1 MGKRVGKE
9 EERRWG
15 RCIYPGGAGDSRLQC
30 NVAPGH
36 CTVALAYPLH
46 RCIPPLHHTIYI
58 TIYITIYHS
67 VLLCS
72 SSLLLMH
79 QNIFSSPDAAADFV
93 ACLIVRR
100 INDFQP
106 SAARP
111 FVLGLPTG
119 SSPEGVYAKL
129 VQAYKDGKVS
139 FAHVVTFNMDEY
151 VGLRPE
157 HPQLYHYFM
166 YDKLFNH
173 IDIPRANIHILDGL
187 SADPETECANYEA
200 QIRRFGR
207 INLFLGGLGPEGHL
221 AFNEAGLTRN
231 SKTRRVSLAA
241 STVKANS
248 RFFGSEAA
256 VPKLALSVGISTILD
271 NLDEIVLLVFGKAK
285 AWALEKTLYGQ
296 ASDPQVPSSYLREH
310 KNVTVVCDHAAAG
323 LSLKL

>member
-1 MGKRVGKE
+1 MQ
-9 EERRWG
+9 
-15 RCIYPGGAGDSRLQC
+15 RCTRSMHRCTRSP
-30 NVAPGH
+30 VAPLH
-36 CTVALAYPLH
+36 SSVAS
-46 RCIPPLHHTIYI
+46 HHLYHHLYQTIYI
-58 TIYITIYHS
+58 TPS
-67 VLLCS
+67 LCS
-72 SSLLLMH
+72 SSLLLFLMH

-285 AWALEKTLYGQ
+285 AWALEKTLHGQ